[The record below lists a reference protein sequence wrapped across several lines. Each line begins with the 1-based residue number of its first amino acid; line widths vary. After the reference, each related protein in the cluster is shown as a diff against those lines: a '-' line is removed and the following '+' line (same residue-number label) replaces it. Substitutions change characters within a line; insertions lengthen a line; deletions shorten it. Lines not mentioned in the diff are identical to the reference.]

1 MQQLHDTK
9 GSIRDIQHAAKL
21 VALKQLL
28 LDCGIGV
35 TTAGSGDLGSEP
47 VVSQHRVLLFCQMK
61 SMLDIVEKDLLKGH
75 MPSVTYLRLD
85 GSTPAGSRHSIV
97 HRFNN

>member
-1 MQQLHDTK
+1 MSYFK
-9 GSIRDIQHAAKL
+9 EL
-21 VALKQLL
+21 VFTFLSKSFRQLL

-61 SMLDIVEKDLLKGH
+61 SMLDIVEKDLLK
-75 MPSVTYLRLD
+75 YDYYQLIINK
-85 GSTPAGSRHSIV
+85 SINIIDNI
-97 HRFNN
+97 HIIKKEQITKK